1 MTILMVYLFGGLA
14 ASDFATIMSAA
25 KVAVC
30 LVLLAAAGMAA
41 MAFLATKIF
50 KKSFWISYAIT
61 LNAFLGFPINVMLT
75 NEALDINTSD
85 PEERAAV
92 SAELMPP
99 MLIASFVCVTI
110 VSVIVAGIL
119 VRYIS

>member
-1 MTILMVYLFGGLA
+1 MAILMVYLFGGLA
-14 ASDFATIMSAA
+14 SSDMATILSAA
-25 KVAVC
+25 KIAVV
-30 LVLLAAAGMAA
+30 LVLLAAAGMAL
-41 MAFLATKIF
+41 MSLLATKLF

-92 SAELMPP
+92 SAELMPT

-110 VSVIVAGIL
+110 VSVIVAGVL
-119 VRYIS
+119 VKFIH